1 MPEKFTFED
10 PHKNQQL
17 TLRVVGADDLEVI
30 GHQRKPRPA
39 HVKNVTGSID
49 RIGFVVPLVVVER
62 KQDGQVRYVIIDGQ
76 HRFEAAKGLGI
87 KEFPVIVAP
96 EELARRM
103 MNLNVEKDLN
113 IREKSFISISLYR
126 DVMEETPDLA
136 EDDAE
141 LVDAIEQAH
150 YITLGLAYEKSGR
163 IAGSSYEPIL
173 KKSDSFLDD
182 PVSAA
187 YEIRQQRAQLVI
199 DADKLVKSISK
210 KLKEKGTW
218 HSFVTQQIL
227 SYANPL
233 KRTRK
238 AVEFDD
244 AFKKLIKKL
253 EDLDENPEKVLREKV
268 E

>member
-1 MPEKFTFED
+1 
-10 PHKNQQL
+10 
-17 TLRVVGADDLEVI
+17 
-30 GHQRKPRPA
+30 
-39 HVKNVTGSID
+39 
-49 RIGFVVPLVVVER
+49 
-62 KQDGQVRYVIIDGQ
+62 
-76 HRFEAAKGLGI
+76 
-87 KEFPVIVAP
+87 
-96 EELARRM
+96 M
-103 MNLNVEKDLN
+103 MNFNIEKDLN
-113 IREKSFISISLYR
+113 IREKAFISISLYR

-136 EDDAE
+136 EDDPE

-150 YITLGLAYEKSGR
+150 FITLGLAYEKSGR

-187 YEIRQQRAQLVI
+187 YEIRQQRAQLVL
-199 DADKLVKSISK
+199 DADKLVKSIAK

-227 SYANPL
+227 SYANPF
-233 KRTRK
+233 KRKRG
-238 AVEFDD
+238 AVEFDE

-253 EDLDENPEKVLREKV
+253 EELEESPEKVLSQKV